1 MSNQTINLTPAL
13 YQYLL
18 NVSVRETDIAKAL
31 RLETSTLPQGKMQT
45 STDEANFLGFLVKLM
60 NAKRVIEIGTFT
72 GYGTLHMAMAL
83 PANGKIITC
92 DINPEYTDIAKRYW
106 LKAGVAEK
114 IDLKLAPAEHSLQ
127 TLLDDNQHN
136 TFDFIFI
143 DANKIRYADYYEL
156 CLRLIRPGGCI
167 AIDNV
172 LWGGDVADNT
182 IQDNI
187 TKAIRTVNLKLSQ
200 DSRVDTSMLAIGDGL
215 FLVYKLI

>member
-1 MSNQTINLTPAL
+1 MTIQTINLTPAL

-18 NVSVRETDIAKAL
+18 NVSVRETEIAKAL
-31 RLETSTLPQGKMQT
+31 RLETSSLPQGHMQT
-45 STDEANFLGFLVKLM
+45 SLDEANFLGLLIKLL

-83 PANGKIITC
+83 PTSGKIITC
-92 DINPEYTDIAKRYW
+92 DINTEYTDIAKPYW

-114 IDLKLAPAEHSLQ
+114 IDLKLAPAEDTLQ
-127 TLLDDNQHN
+127 ALLNDNQQE

-156 CLRLIRPGGCI
+156 CLQLLRPGGCI

-172 LWGGDVADNT
+172 LWHGNVIDEA
-182 IQDNI
+182 IQDNM
-187 TKAIRTVNLKLSQ
+187 TKAMRALNLKLSQ
-200 DSRVDTSMLAIGDGL
+200 DARVDISMVAIGDGL
-215 FLVYKLI
+215 FLVYKQ